1 MPKKPQVTLT
11 KWSAAG
17 LLLVAFGGVVLG
29 SALGHHVIGP
39 GLGLGKRRCQEGHF
53 ASLEAVATI

>member
-1 MPKKPQVTLT
+1 MPKTPKQPS

-17 LLLVAFGGVVLG
+17 LLLVAFGGVVFG
-29 SALGHHVIGP
+29 SAFGHHVIGP
-39 GLGLGKRRCQEGHF
+39 GRGLGKRRCQESHF